1 MGGQATSLIF
11 MLVLF
16 GAMYFM
22 MIRPQKKQQQEHQ
35 SMLNNLAAGDSIIT
49 IGGLKG
55 VITKIKDTE
64 VRVRVASGVE
74 VDFVKSAIA
83 RLEPKDEENQ

>member
-1 MGGQATSLIF
+1 MGGQASGLIF

-35 SMLNNLAAGDSIIT
+35 AMLTNLAVGDYIIT
-49 IGGLKG
+49 IGGMKG
-55 VITKIKDTE
+55 VITKLKDTE
-64 VRVRVASGVE
+64 VRIRVASGVE

-83 RLEPKDEENQ
+83 RLEPKDEDKE

>member
-1 MGGQATSLIF
+1 MSQYTGLIT

-16 GAMYFM
+16 AAMYFM
-22 MIRPQKKQQQEHQ
+22 LIRPQKKQQQEHQ
-35 SMLNNLAAGDSIIT
+35 TMVNNLAVGDQIIT

-55 VITKIKDTE
+55 VVTKVKDTE

-83 RLEPKDEENQ
+83 RVEAREEDKE